1 MSLSKLL
8 MLARKCELKYQL
20 FSMADIHI
28 DMSKISPNA
37 IKACKMLQDA
47 GFESYLVGGSVRDL
61 LMNKTTKDW
70 DITTNATPD
79 QVKKIFPKHF
89 ALGEKHG
96 TIVAVLGPDKEDQFE
111 ITTYRVEGDYSDGR
125 RPDYVAFASH
135 VEDDLSRRDL
145 TINAMAYDPI
155 NDKLIDPHGGQQD
168 LANRKIKAVGDPNKR
183 FEEDGLRTMRVARF
197 AARFG
202 FDVDPETQNA
212 ITNHLGTLQRVSKER
227 FTAELLST
235 LMTPKPSVGLNILS
249 QTGALGVGD
258 PILGS
263 PLVTSTFPLI
273 DANNNVSLEIKVAL
287 LLHKLGSQ
295 EIVNTLKNL
304 KFPNDKTAMIVF
316 LKLSAQE
323 FAKFFNNKSP
333 LEARKFFSFIK
344 NHAIKSPVLG
354 GYEKCLS
361 EFLSFAK
368 ALNVPG
374 LQELNSMI
382 HEPAFTMKDLDIS
395 GNDLIQNLNM
405 KPGPEIKKVL
415 DALYNKVLS
424 NPELNEKSKLLELAA
439 QFEKIAIMQL
449 SSMIKQM

>member
-1 MSLSKLL
+1 MGLNKLL
-8 MLARKCELKYQL
+8 MLARKYHIKYQL
-20 FSMADIHI
+20 LSMADIHI

-61 LMNKTTKDW
+61 LMNKYPKDW

-89 ALGEKHG
+89 TLGEKHG
-96 TIVAVLGPDKEDQFE
+96 TIVVILGPNKEDQLE
-111 ITTYRVEGDYSDGR
+111 ITTYRIEGDYSDGR
-125 RPDYVAFASH
+125 RPDYVAFANN

-155 NDKLIDPHGGQQD
+155 NDKLVDPYGGQQD
-168 LANRKIKAVGDPNKR
+168 LLNRKIKAVGNPNKR

-212 ITNHLGTLQRVSKER
+212 ITNHLETLKKVSKER

-235 LMTPKPSVGLNILS
+235 LMASKPSVGLNILS
-249 QTGALGVGD
+249 QTGALAVGD

-263 PLVTSTFPLI
+263 TLITSTFPLI
-273 DANNNVSLEIKVAL
+273 DANNNVSLEVKVAL
-287 LLHKLGSQ
+287 LLHKLSLQ

-304 KFPNDKTAMIVF
+304 KFPNDKIAMIAF
-316 LKLSAQE
+316 LKLSVQE
-323 FAKFFNNKSP
+323 FEKFVNNKSP

-382 HEPAFTMKDLDIS
+382 HEPSFTIKDLDIS
-395 GNDLIQNLNM
+395 GNDLIQNLNI
-405 KPGPEIKKVL
+405 KPGPEIKKII
-415 DALYNKVLS
+415 DALYNKVIF
-424 NPELNEKSKLLELAA
+424 NPELNEKSKLLELAK
-439 QFEKIAIMQL
+439 QFEKISVMQL
-449 SSMIKQM
+449 NSIIREI

>member
-1 MSLSKLL
+1 

-20 FSMADIHI
+20 LSVADIHI
-28 DMSKISPNA
+28 DMSKIAPNA
-37 IKACKMLQDA
+37 IKACKILQDA

-61 LMNKTTKDW
+61 LMNKTPKDW
-70 DITTNATPD
+70 DLTTNATPD

-125 RPDYVAFASH
+125 RPDYVAFATN

-155 NDKLIDPHGGQQD
+155 NNKLIDPFGGQQD
-168 LANRKIKAVGDPNKR
+168 LVNRKIKAVGDPNKR

-202 FDVDPETQNA
+202 FDVDPNTQNA
-212 ITNHLGTLQRVSKER
+212 ITNHLETLRKVSKER
-227 FTAELLST
+227 FAAELLST
-235 LMTPKPSVGLNILS
+235 LMTPKPSIGLNILA

-258 PILGS
+258 PALGS
-263 PLVTSTFPLI
+263 PSVTNNFHLI
-273 DANNNVSLEIKVAL
+273 DANHNASLETKVAL
-287 LLHKLGSQ
+287 LLHKFSPQ
-295 EIVNTLKNL
+295 EITNILKNL

-316 LKLSAQE
+316 LKLAVQE
-323 FAKFFNNKSP
+323 FEIFFNNKTP
-333 LEARKFFSFIK
+333 LGARKFFSFIK
-344 NHAIKSPVLG
+344 SHAIKSPVLG

-361 EFLSFAK
+361 EFFSFAK
-368 ALNVPG
+368 ALDVPG
-374 LQELNSMI
+374 LQELNSMM
-382 HEPAFTMKDLDIS
+382 HEPALTMKDLDIS
-395 GNDLIQNLNM
+395 GNDLIQTLKM

-449 SSMIKQM
+449 NSIRNRITS